1 MPTALTWQT
10 MSEPFGGM
18 PTRWDPDPG
27 PSSRVAVVL
36 PGSGYSPAHPLLEF
50 GRQSLLEHGWTV
62 QQVWWDQPRDLQDRG
77 DTSEWV
83 CQQATVVLDAEAD
96 ADRLLVL
103 AKSLGTLASP
113 VVAGRGLDA
122 IWMTP
127 LFSSAD
133 SIEAIR
139 AGAATGAHQLLVGGL
154 SDPEWDSERANELA
168 TKEAGIEVAEFA
180 DATHFMHVPDN
191 ALRSVEIQSEV
202 SRAVDTFLTQI
213 AR

>member
-1 MPTALTWQT
+1 

-27 PSSRVAVVL
+27 PSSSVVVIL

-50 GRQSLLEHGWTV
+50 GRQSLLQHGWTV
-62 QQVWWDQPRDLQDRG
+62 QQVWWDQPRDMENQQD
-77 DTSEWV
+77 TAEWV
-83 CQQATVVLDAEAD
+83 CQQADAALDTESE

-113 VVAGRGLDA
+113 VVAERGLDA

-127 LFSSAD
+127 LFSMSD

-139 AGAATGAHQLLVGGL
+139 PML
-154 SDPEWDSERANELA
+154 SRARANCSSVDCA
-168 TKEAGIEVAEFA
+168 IRNGTRTAP
-180 DATHFMHVPDN
+180 TSWRRRRS
-191 ALRSVEIQSEV
+191 ALK
-202 SRAVDTFLTQI
+202 
-213 AR
+213 